1 MQPEYDLLIV
11 GGGLAGNCLALALQ
25 DSGLKLAIIE
35 ANTRAEQRASAA
47 GDRALALAAGTVT
60 MLDALG
66 VWRGIEQA
74 ATPIKTI
81 HVSDRGHFGKARLSA
96 EQEHVEALGYVITA
110 RALEAHVADRL
121 EAAGIERICPAR
133 LAGLYSGGDE
143 IGVSLKL
150 GDACVTLSAKLLAG
164 ADGSLSSV
172 RKLLDIGQQV
182 TDYGQ
187 TALVTTVSTSRLN
200 HFTAYERFTASGPL
214 ALLPVGERH
223 SAVVWTRTRED
234 AEMLLALP
242 EAEFT
247 AELQACFGYRLGELA
262 LAAPRRAFPL
272 TLIRAERMV
281 EGRAVIV
288 GNAAHQLHPVAG
300 QGFNLGLR
308 DVTVL
313 AEALLQQ
320 HAQGGDIGEPAL
332 LKAYAEARCRDHER
346 TIRFTDRLIHVFSN
360 EWLPLAALR
369 NAGLCLLDRVPSAK
383 SMLSRHAMGLSGR
396 LPRLGTRR

>member
-1 MQPEYDLLIV
+1 MQPAYDLLIA
-11 GGGLAGNCLALALQ
+11 GGGLAGNCLALALR

-35 ANTRAEQRASAA
+35 ANTRAEQRVSPA

-60 MLDALG
+60 LLDALD
-66 VWRGIEQA
+66 VWQGIRQA
-74 ATPIKTI
+74 ATPIETI
-81 HVSDRGHFGKARLSA
+81 HVSDRGHFGKTRLSA
-96 EQEHVEALGYVITA
+96 EQEGVEALGYVITA
-110 RALEAHVADRL
+110 RDLEGHVADRV
-121 EAAGIERICPAR
+121 EATGIERLCPAR
-133 LAGLYSGGDE
+133 VAGLYSGVDE

-150 GDACVTLSAKLLAG
+150 GGESVTLSAKLLAG
-164 ADGSLSSV
+164 ADGGLSSV

-187 TALVTTVSTSRLN
+187 TALVTTVSTSRPN
-200 HFTAYERFTASGPL
+200 RFTAYERFTASGPL

-234 AEMLLALP
+234 AETLLSLP
-242 EAEFT
+242 EVEFT

-272 TLIRAERMV
+272 TLIRAERMI

-308 DVTVL
+308 DVAAL

-332 LKAYAEARCRDHER
+332 LKAYAEARRRDHER
-346 TIRFTDRLIHVFSN
+346 TIRFTDRLIHIFSN
-360 EWLPLAALR
+360 EWLPVAAVR
-369 NAGLCLLDRVPSAK
+369 NAGLCLLDRIPAAK
-383 SMLSRHAMGLSGR
+383 SLLSRHAMGLSGR
-396 LPRLGTRR
+396 LPRLGARR

>member
-1 MQPEYDLLIV
+1 MQPAYDLLIV

-35 ANTRAEQRASAA
+35 ANTRAEQKASPA

-60 MLDALG
+60 MLEALG
-66 VWRGIEQA
+66 VWQGIKQA
-74 ATPIKTI
+74 ATPIETI
-81 HVSDRGHFGKARLSA
+81 HVSDRGHFGKTRLSA
-96 EQEHVEALGYVITA
+96 EQEDVEALGYVITA
-110 RALEAHVADRL
+110 RDLEAHVADRI

-133 LAGLYSGGDE
+133 VAGLHSGGDE

-150 GDACVTLSAKLLAG
+150 GDESATLSARLLAG
-164 ADGSLSSV
+164 ADGGLSSV

-187 TALVTTVSTSRLN
+187 TALVTTVGTSRPN
-200 HFTAYERFTASGPL
+200 HFTAYERFTVSGPL

-223 SAVVWTRTRED
+223 SAVVWTRSRED
-234 AEMLLALP
+234 AETLLSLP
-242 EAEFT
+242 ESEFI

-262 LAAPRRAFPL
+262 LAAPRRGFPL
-272 TLIRAERMV
+272 TLIRAERMT

-308 DVTVL
+308 DVTAL
-313 AEALLQQ
+313 AETLLRQ
-320 HAQGGDIGEPAL
+320 HAQGGDIGDPAL
-332 LKAYAEARCRDHER
+332 LKAYAEARRRDHDR
-346 TIRFTDRLIHVFSN
+346 TIRFTDQLIRIFSN
-360 EWLPLAALR
+360 EWLPLAAAR
-369 NAGLCLLDRVPSAK
+369 NAGLCLLDRIPAAK
-383 SMLSRHAMGLSGR
+383 SLLSRHAMGLLGR
-396 LPRLGTRR
+396 LPRLGSRR